1 MKTCPLR
8 FNLYLA
14 AIAVLVIF
22 FAGACPRAAASNPC
36 IFRMHMETNPDPMGG
51 AAVAPVFREKPVR
64 ITVEKEPFISE
75 KHVALVEVITNQFEY
90 SIRVQFESF
99 GKRLLQQYSTA
110 HRGRRCAIFCAF
122 GEKEIKARWLAAPV
136 MVRTLSDGCIAFTP
150 DASLEECQEL
160 ARCLNAVAK
169 KADNAPAK
177 GDKSDSGPEVKGY
190 LSN

>member
-1 MKTCPLR
+1 
-8 FNLYLA
+8 
-14 AIAVLVIF
+14 
-22 FAGACPRAAASNPC
+22 
-36 IFRMHMETNPDPMGG
+36 MHMETNPDPMGG

-75 KHVALVEVITNQFEY
+75 KHVAAAEVITNQFGY
-90 SIRVQFESF
+90 SIRIQFEAF

-122 GEKEIKARWLAAPV
+122 GEKETKARWLAAPV
-136 MVRTLSDGCIAFTP
+136 MLRTLSDGCITFTP

-177 GDKSDSGPEVKGY
+177 SDNSDSDPEMKGY
-190 LSN
+190 LSH